1 MLKLYHPPGKKHSL
15 ALQKALIFCRM
26 PSLQKV
32 ERAFYA
38 VERQFRKGKA
48 ALCPKAKRRP
58 QRGAFDNSEGKKS
71 ASVSFVKRLYEHRR
85 KQDGNHNG
93 KRRVYSGGNK
103 LGAA

>member
-1 MLKLYHPPGKKHSL
+1 MLQLYHPHGKKHSL

-58 QRGAFDNSEGKKS
+58 QRGAFDNSGEKS
-71 ASVSFVKRLYEHRR
+71 ASVSLVKRFYEHRR